1 MFDAILFDLD
11 DTLLIN
17 PVAESIPAYFELLS
31 QFLNGRVTSDD
42 LVSELL
48 RGIQAMDANDGTG
61 PTNKE
66 VFDAVFYSGLGSTKE
81 RLGPVFE
88 RFYAEEYGKLRSYTR
103 PLPEAV
109 GIVSWTIG
117 QGIAP
122 VVATNPLYPL
132 TAIEQRLEWANLSVS
147 EFDFARVTSY
157 ENSHATKAHP
167 AYYEEI
173 ADALGCDPRRCLMVG
188 DDWVRDVTSAAESG
202 MTVYWIEVPGDP
214 PHPLELPDPIPNHQ
228 YLGQGSLKELWKML
242 DGGKDG

>member
-31 QFLNGRVTSDD
+31 HYLEGRVDSPL
-42 LVSELL
+42 LVAELL
-48 RGIQAMDANDGTG
+48 RGIKAMDANDGTG
-61 PTNKE
+61 PTNE
-66 VFDAVFYSGLGSTKE
+66 EAFDAVFYAGLGSTKE
-81 RLGPVFE
+81 ALGPVFE

-109 GIVSWTIG
+109 EIVEWTLTKGIP
-117 QGIAP
+117 A

-132 TAIEQRLEWANLSVS
+132 TAIQQRLEWAQLPVS
-147 EFDFARVTSY
+147 EFGFARVTSY

-173 ADALGCDPRRCLMVG
+173 AAVLGCDPRRCLMVG
-188 DDWVRDVTSAAESG
+188 DDWARDISPAVEAGLS
-202 MTVYWIEVPGDP
+202 VYWIEVPGDP
-214 PHPLELPDPIPNHQ
+214 PHPKDLPDPIPERQ
-228 YLGQGSLKELWKML
+228 YLGQGSLRELLQQL
-242 DGGKDG
+242 DGGKNG